1 MAYGIKVYAPNGK
14 IRLDTTDRQLR
25 YAYMFEGNTPPGGST
40 TLPAPGLVN
49 DGSWA
54 VIGMRWATGTDFA
67 NAYIGTDEITFAD
80 DEGLATGTSY
90 DYMVFQI

>member
-14 IRLDTTDRQLR
+14 VRLDTTDRQLR
-25 YAYMFEGNTPPGGST
+25 YAYLFLGQTPAGGST

-49 DGSWA
+49 DGTWA
-54 VIGMRWATGTDFA
+54 VIAMRWRTGVTFA
-67 NAYIGTDEITFAD
+67 NVYIGDDEITFAD
-80 DEGLATGTSY
+80 DDGLLTGTSY